1 MKHSKKPAAFELAQT
16 AVALSQLHGK
26 DVKLYPPEHYFDEA
40 DSLLAK
46 AQTYVEE
53 GPARQKALNSLGSD
67 LLQTADGYRRADR
80 PIPFECLLRP
90 RYSLPKGKK
99 VRTQVGAITTVGGL
113 KKAIRR
119 YFFPGDASRIIK
131 AESMTGKEWD
141 HLIAAQNE
149 AIKKRAAKRVKGGN
163 RENSQPT

>member
-1 MKHSKKPAAFELAQT
+1 LKHSKKPAAFELAQT

-80 PIPFECLLRP
+80 PIPFECLLPQREKSSHAS
-90 RYSLPKGKK
+90 RGNNDCRWSQKGHP
-99 VRTQVGAITTVGGL
+99 TL
-113 KKAIRR
+113 
-119 YFFPGDASRIIK
+119 FFPR
-131 AESMTGKEWD
+131 
-141 HLIAAQNE
+141 
-149 AIKKRAAKRVKGGN
+149 
-163 RENSQPT
+163 